1 MNKDVLLKELL
12 KSKANNT
19 KSVDEI
25 IDEFI
30 AQNAKLAGKELE
42 AQLANLLI
50 FINENHSMDIK
61 ELKEFVESKIKGMG
75 LSVNPHNL
83 EETYKKLALSSGL
96 GVSVVFDKLDIRAIE
111 AMRNNFYWVNQEY
124 NAKFQDRLKDTIERV
139 FSGEIPRAQMAQ
151 ALKDEF
157 KDELKQS
164 TSYFEGVGEHI
175 ISQNQNISTVNQA
188 RKYGV
193 EYYKVEAVMDNRT
206 SPICRSMH
214 GRIIPAKHI
223 EKQADNITNAKN
235 MADKKAAAVWKNAPY
250 NDRSDKMPSNF
261 GMPPYHFRCRT
272 ELVPV
277 WIDDYESDGVAMRAT
292 TAPKEDEI
300 LRHIDKIG
308 VERVLDSK
316 AANGNHG
323 LKDRVSERNFKQ
335 DIIKALNSITAV
347 APKKGEENRLNAISQ
362 NGYFMVFD
370 GNRLITA
377 YKRDNLKE
385 YFKIKSATLNQE
397 IIKSWW
403 KI

>member
-157 KDELKQS
+157 KDELK
-164 TSYFEGVGEHI
+164 Y
-175 ISQNQNISTVNQA
+175 
-188 RKYGV
+188 
-193 EYYKVEAVMDNRT
+193 
-206 SPICRSMH
+206 
-214 GRIIPAKHI
+214 
-223 EKQADNITNAKN
+223 
-235 MADKKAAAVWKNAPY
+235 
-250 NDRSDKMPSNF
+250 
-261 GMPPYHFRCRT
+261 
-272 ELVPV
+272 
-277 WIDDYESDGVAMRAT
+277 
-292 TAPKEDEI
+292 
-300 LRHIDKIG
+300 
-308 VERVLDSK
+308 
-316 AANGNHG
+316 
-323 LKDRVSERNFKQ
+323 
-335 DIIKALNSITAV
+335 
-347 APKKGEENRLNAISQ
+347 
-362 NGYFMVFD
+362 
-370 GNRLITA
+370 
-377 YKRDNLKE
+377 
-385 YFKIKSATLNQE
+385 
-397 IIKSWW
+397 
-403 KI
+403 